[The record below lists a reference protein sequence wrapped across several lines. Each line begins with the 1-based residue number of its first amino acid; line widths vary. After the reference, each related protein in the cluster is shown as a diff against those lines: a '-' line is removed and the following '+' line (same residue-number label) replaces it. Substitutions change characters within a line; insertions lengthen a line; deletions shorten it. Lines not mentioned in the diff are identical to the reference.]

1 MVKQQREIWVEKQ
14 PLRAPKVS
22 SPSCI
27 WDKGVASLLHSHS
40 VKYSHSNL
48 RYTLSLM
55 YAVSWLVKY

>member
-1 MVKQQREIWVEKQ
+1 VVKRRREAWGEEQ

-22 SPSCI
+22 SPGCI
-27 WDKGVASLLHSHS
+27 WDKGIASLLHSHS

-55 YAVSWLVKY
+55 YAVS